1 MYAIA
6 ISGGK
11 QYRIEKNGRIRVP
24 TIEAAVGDTIR
35 LEQILL
41 TSDNGELQVGT
52 PFVDGAYAQAKVVA
66 HGRSS
71 KVFTIKY
78 KRRKGYHRK
87 AGHRQD
93 YTELLIDSIV
103 LDGVKE
109 AAAEAKVE
117 KKAAAKKEE
126 AVEKKPVATAEKA
139 VEKAE
144 TKKAAPKKKAAE
156 EKAPEV
162 EEVKAEAQVEE
173 KVEEKAEK
181 KVEASEKN
189 EKEEEKQD

>member
-24 TIEAAVGDTIR
+24 TIEAAVGDTVR

-41 TSDNGELQVGT
+41 ASDNGELQVGT
-52 PFVDGAYAQAKVVA
+52 PFIDGAYAQAQVVA

-71 KVFTIKY
+71 KVLTVKY

-103 LDGVKE
+103 LEGVKE
-109 AAAEAKVE
+109 AAAEAKPA
-117 KKAAAKKEE
+117 KKAAAKKED
-126 AVEKKPVATAEKA
+126 AAEKKPMEKA
-139 VEKAE
+139 AEKAE
-144 TKKAAPKKKAAE
+144 TKKAAPRKKAAE
-156 EKAPEV
+156 V
-162 EEVKAEAQVEE
+162 EEVRAEAPVEE
-173 KVEEKAEK
+173 KVEEKAEE
-181 KVEASEKN
+181 KVEASGKN
-189 EKEEEKQD
+189 EAEEEKKD